1 MTFFFRSKHYTLVS
15 WLLILLLSSAASS
28 PELPS
33 KASKRPNIIL
43 IMADDMGF
51 SDIGC
56 YGGEIR
62 TPNLDRLGRKG
73 LRFTQFYNAARCCPS
88 RASLLTGQYPHKA
101 GIGEMV
107 EQGTYAGHLLPTT
120 LTIAEALKGAGYQ
133 TYMSGKWH
141 VGEDSLYW
149 PRQRGFDEYYGLVSG
164 ASSFYELDEGRTF
177 LENNT
182 RIKLGKDFYAT
193 RAYTDKAL
201 QFIDKGHAS
210 GSPYLLYLAYTAP
223 HWPLHAP
230 EADIQKYLGSY
241 TKGWDQVRKERYGK
255 LVKEGIISS
264 KWPQSVRDSMVTAWE
279 AEPRKEHWDRRMA
292 VYAAMISIMDEGIGK
307 IIRKL
312 EQQGELENTVIFFLA
327 DNGGCAEVPHIYNK
341 KLKEGMTEEQLSG
354 KVGNET
360 SYVGYENR
368 WAHASNTPFR
378 MYKSHIHE
386 GGIASPLIIH
396 WPAVIKKARLVPNV
410 THIMDIMPTC
420 MDMAGATYSASNK
433 GNPLQTL
440 DGKSWLPLI
449 TNNPWKG
456 HSELIWEHFGSRGIR
471 QEKWKLVAEKNAP
484 WELYDMENDRTET
497 RNLAATNPQKV
508 ADLVKLYEQKARE
521 AGVVNP

>member
-1 MTFFFRSKHYTLVS
+1 MPSFFRNKHYTLAS
-15 WLLILLLSSAASS
+15 WLLILLLASAASS
-28 PELPS
+28 PQMPAT
-33 KASKRPNIIL
+33 ASKRPNIIL

-107 EQGTYAGHLLPTT
+107 ESGTYAGHLLPTT
-120 LTIAEALKGAGYQ
+120 LTMAEALKGAGYQ

-149 PRQRGFDEYYGLVSG
+149 PRQRGFDEYYGLISG
-164 ASSFYELDEGRTF
+164 ASSFYTLDEGRTF

-182 RIKLGKDFYAT
+182 RIKPGKGFYAT

-210 GSPYLLYLAYTAP
+210 GNPYFLYLAYTAP

-230 EADIQKYLGSY
+230 EADVQKYLGSY
-241 TKGWDQVRKERYGK
+241 TKGWDQVRKERYGR

-264 KWPQSVRDSMVTAWE
+264 KWPQSIRDSMVTAWE

-292 VYAAMISIMDEGIGK
+292 VYAAMVRIMDEGIGK
-307 IIRKL
+307 IILKL
-312 EQQGELENTVIFFLA
+312 EEQGELENTVIFFLA
-327 DNGGCAEVPHIYNK
+327 DNGGCAEIPHIYTK

-378 MYKSHIHE
+378 RYKSHIHE

-396 WPAVIKKARLVPNV
+396 WPAAIKKARLVPDV

-420 MDMAGATYSASNK
+420 LEIAGTTYPASGK
-433 GNPLQTL
+433 GNSLQAL

-471 QEKWKLVAEKNAP
+471 QGKWKLVAEKDAP

-497 RNLAATNPQKV
+497 RNLATTNPQKV
-508 ADLVKLYEQKARE
+508 ANLVKLYEQKARE